1 MNGGLGVGSAAQII
15 INLTFVLQGKLMPT
29 QKSGFFPSSCVKPF
43 LDPKVKPSFSCVTG
57 KNAENGDVVIW
68 TAMSTVKSSLGL
80 LQIV

>member
-1 MNGGLGVGSAAQII
+1 MNGGLSVGSAAQII
-15 INLTFVLQGKLMPT
+15 LNLTFVLQGKLMPT

-57 KNAENGDVVIW
+57 KNAENGEVVIW
-68 TAMSTVKSSLGL
+68 TAMSTVKSSFGI